1 MHKSHGEDVGFRE
14 RVSMQEH
21 LGMENTA
28 RGIEERTTMK
38 RNILGHGLGTL
49 ALLAAALLMVRLD
62 VQAAPQ
68 ADNKQADNKE
78 VSQLLEDI
86 KTQAADLQR
95 DSDEL
100 ESFTRS
106 NVSWE
111 SHAEELNNMKDRI
124 NTIGKTISKLQN
136 LRNSASPWQREAID
150 RIIPVAEK
158 LASNTTAAIE
168 HLNKNPLRINEPQ
181 YQQYIKSNAET
192 ASNLAALVR
201 DFVEYG
207 KTRTTLEAYE
217 RKLEVPR

>member
-1 MHKSHGEDVGFRE
+1 MTPR
-14 RVSMQEH
+14 
-21 LGMENTA
+21 
-28 RGIEERTTMK
+28 
-38 RNILGHGLGTL
+38 ILGRCLGTVAL
-49 ALLAAALLMVRLD
+49 AAAALLIARLD
-62 VQAAPQ
+62 VQAAPPE
-68 ADNKQADNKE
+68 DNKE

-86 KTQAADLQR
+86 KGQAADLQR

-106 NVSWE
+106 DMSWQ
-111 SHAEELNNMKDRI
+111 SHAEELDRI
-124 NTIGKTISKLQN
+124 KERINAIGKTISKLQS
-136 LRNSASPWQREAID
+136 LRSGASPWQREAID
-150 RIIPVAEK
+150 RIMPVAKK

-181 YQQYIKSNAET
+181 YQQYLKSNAEA
-192 ASNLAALVR
+192 ASNLAALVK

>member
-1 MHKSHGEDVGFRE
+1 MTGR
-14 RVSMQEH
+14 
-21 LGMENTA
+21 
-28 RGIEERTTMK
+28 
-38 RNILGHGLGTL
+38 ILGRCLGTVAL
-49 ALLAAALLMVRLD
+49 AAAALLIARLD
-62 VQAAPQ
+62 VQAAPPE
-68 ADNKQADNKE
+68 DNKE

-86 KTQAADLQR
+86 KGQAADLQR

-106 NVSWE
+106 DMSWQ
-111 SHAEELNNMKDRI
+111 SHAEELDRI
-124 NTIGKTISKLQN
+124 KERINAIGRTISKLQN
-136 LRNSASPWQREAID
+136 LRSGASPWQREAID
-150 RIIPVAEK
+150 RIMPVAKK

-181 YQQYIKSNAET
+181 YQQYLKSNAEA
-192 ASNLAALVR
+192 ASNLAALVK

>member
-1 MHKSHGEDVGFRE
+1 
-14 RVSMQEH
+14 
-21 LGMENTA
+21 
-28 RGIEERTTMK
+28 MK
-38 RNILGHGLGTL
+38 RKILGRCLGTVAL
-49 ALLAAALLMVRLD
+49 AAAALLIARLD
-62 VQAAPQ
+62 AQAAPPE
-68 ADNKQADNKE
+68 DNKE

-86 KTQAADLQR
+86 KGQAADLQR

-106 NVSWE
+106 DMSWQ
-111 SHAEELNNMKDRI
+111 SHAEELDRIKERI

-136 LRNSASPWQREAID
+136 LRSSASPWQREAID
-150 RIIPVAEK
+150 RIMPVAKK

-181 YQQYIKSNAET
+181 YQQYLKSNAEA
-192 ASNLAALVR
+192 ASNLATLVK